1 MPVRLRLARHGRKGQ
16 PFYYI
21 VAADSRAPR
30 DGKYLQK
37 IGTYNPMPDPAVIK
51 VDHDAAIKWL
61 KNGAQPS
68 DTVRSILR
76 YTGINL
82 KFALIKQG
90 KDPEQVEAIYSRW
103 LAEKEAKISG
113 KKERISA
120 EAAKRAADALA
131 QEAKLKEEK
140 AAAIAAK
147 NAPPVEETPEE
158 EAPAAAAEGE
168 APAEAAAEETA
179 AE

>member
-76 YTGINL
+76 YTGVNL

-90 KDPEQVEAIYSRW
+90 KDPEQDAAK
-103 LAEKEAKISG
+103 LA
-113 KKERISA
+113 A
-120 EAAKRAADALA
+120 EALAK
-131 QEAKLKEEK
+131 EAKLKEEK

-147 NAPPVEETPEE
+147 NAPPVVEV
-158 EAPAAAAEGE
+158 E
-168 APAEAAAEETA
+168 APAEEEVAEASAEAEATPEAEAPAEEKAAE
-179 AE
+179 